1 MTKQVTQSILIFVLL
16 SIIAFLVPLSAHAF
30 DEQVVEIIVE
40 EGDYLIKLGEE
51 YLEDPHRWRE
61 VARINHLKIP
71 AENLR
76 ESS

>member
-1 MTKQVTQSILIFVLL
+1 VRKKEKQNKLIFVLL

>member
-1 MTKQVTQSILIFVLL
+1 LFCSSLY
-16 SIIAFLVPLSAHAF
+16 A
-30 DEQVVEIIVE
+30 DEEVVEIAVE

-51 YLEDPHRWRE
+51 YLEYPHRWRE
-61 VARINHLKIP
+61 GAHINNLKNP